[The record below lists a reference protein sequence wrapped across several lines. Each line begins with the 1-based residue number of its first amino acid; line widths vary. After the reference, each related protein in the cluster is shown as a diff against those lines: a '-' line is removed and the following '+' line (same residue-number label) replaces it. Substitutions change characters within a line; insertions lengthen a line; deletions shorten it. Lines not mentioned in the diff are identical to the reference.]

1 MEVEMAA
8 RPTITKHEEIR
19 RQFGYTV
26 TELAEA
32 VGYSHAYVSQV
43 EGGQTAPSP
52 KYRRAVAELLE
63 VPEVLLFP
71 GGGQ

>member
-1 MEVEMAA
+1 MEVEVAV
-8 RPTITKHEEIR
+8 RQTITKHEEIR

-43 EGGQTAPSP
+43 EGEQTTPSA
-52 KYRRAVAELLE
+52 KYRGAVAELLG
-63 VPEVLLFP
+63 VPETLLFP
-71 GGGQ
+71 GSDR

>member
-1 MEVEMAA
+1 MAV
-8 RPTITKHEEIR
+8 RQTITKHEEIR

-43 EGGQTAPSP
+43 EGGQTTASP
-52 KYRRAVAELLE
+52 RYRASVAALLG
-63 VPEVLLFP
+63 VPETLLFP
-71 GGGQ
+71 GGEQ

>member
-1 MEVEMAA
+1 MEVEVAV
-8 RPTITKHEEIR
+8 RQTITKHEEIR

-43 EGGQTAPSP
+43 EGGQTAPSA
-52 KYRRAVAELLE
+52 KYRGAVAGLLE
-63 VPEVLLFP
+63 VPEALLFP
-71 GGGQ
+71 GDGR